1 MIRAFLR
8 FYFSP
13 TLVNWRTLRR
23 LCMVRLPQSPAKP
36 KKEVANV

>member
-13 TLVNWRTLRR
+13 TLKHWRTLRR
-23 LCMVRLPQSPAKP
+23 ECMKRLPPVQKAAP
-36 KKEVANV
+36 